1 MNFFYYYNEFSGD
14 PTLIIQRIKSR
25 DKSFTSVRAKC
36 LSKHFLVLKFTVENK
51 LKLLISIAVLLV
63 SLTNK
68 FGLKQTSKKRS
79 LLRQSIGEWAS
90 KLL

>member
-25 DKSFTSVRAKC
+25 DKSFTSVRATLT

-79 LLRQSIGEWAS
+79 LLRQSIGE
-90 KLL
+90 